1 VILFWLR
8 DAMLRAL
15 TELRKNVARIG
26 IADILQLI
34 VQRLAKSC
42 IIVRILRVRRLFVGG
57 LRASWSDQ
65 LYDTPVSAPNM
76 NCWEILSEDR
86 DT

>member
-1 VILFWLR
+1 VILFCAR
-8 DAMLRAL
+8 DALLRAL
-15 TELRKNVARIG
+15 TGIRKNVARLR

-34 VQRLAKSC
+34 EQVFEKS
-42 IIVRILRVRRLFVGG
+42 RIMMRISGVRRLFVGG
-57 LRASWSDQ
+57 LRARSSDQ
-65 LYDTPVSAPNM
+65 AYDTPVSAPNM